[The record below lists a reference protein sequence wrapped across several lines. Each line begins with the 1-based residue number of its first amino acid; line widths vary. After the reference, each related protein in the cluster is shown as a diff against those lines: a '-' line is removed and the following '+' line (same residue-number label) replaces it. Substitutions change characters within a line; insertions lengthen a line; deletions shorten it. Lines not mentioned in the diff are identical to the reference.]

1 MKLNEEDI
9 VKKLKQANPRIVP
22 PKGYEAQ
29 LLNSLHHR
37 LGLPPPK
44 TFSQRM
50 TEWMSRPSMGWAVA
64 GAFCLAF
71 VVSLTFQSFD
81 AKKVEM
87 AKALMPSES
96 EVLGISVDENTREI
110 FVASLED
117 SSVSSAR
124 DIAAVSAASE
134 AALNQVFTEMGE
146 RLEK

>member
-9 VKKLKQANPRIVP
+9 VRKLKQAQPRVMP

-37 LGLPPPK
+37 LGLPPRK
-44 TFSQRM
+44 TFAQKM
-50 TEWMSRPSMGWAVA
+50 TDWMSRPSMGWAVA

-71 VVSLTFQSFD
+71 VVSVMFQSFD
-81 AKKVEM
+81 SKQVEV
-87 AKALMPSES
+87 ANQSQS
-96 EVLGISVDENTREI
+96 GQNEVLGIAVDENTREI

-117 SSVSSAR
+117 SSASSAR
-124 DIAAVSAASE
+124 DIAAVSRLSE